1 MTDAE
6 LREKYPDVPWLLP
19 VMIQVEGKKAFAC
32 RLCIGEYGFAARD
45 FDKLYQTE
53 AEAQQHI
60 AQFH

>member
-19 VMIQVEGKKAFAC
+19 VTIIVEGQSRFAC
-32 RLCIGEYGFAARD
+32 RLCIGCYGFAAQD
-45 FDKLYQTE
+45 FDKLYRTE
-53 AEAQQHI
+53 VEHKEHM